1 MDKCV
6 VINLK
11 ILKDTIPSQNT
22 VPPQKWKA
30 STDQLNIEELQYS
43 ETWSNFH
50 KKKSLPSSVG

>member
-1 MDKCV
+1 MCGNKFE
-6 VINLK
+6 
-11 ILKDTIPSQNT
+11 NT
-22 VPPQKWKA
+22 ERYHSLSKYSPPPQKWKA